1 MPIHTKP
8 ETIIAIRAKMSTLV
22 RFFLIPMN
30 TLRNTLKAIR
40 QTLGLTQDQF
50 GEILGISGQQVSA
63 IETGRCEPSKT
74 LLKLAVHELR
84 ADPES
89 LGLGDSPAE
98 KSLEGRARKAF
109 SHLVLA
115 ACVTAPVTPI
125 LAGSVAAGVGVATV
139 IMRMLDAYHAK
150 TESELA
156 KKLEIQRGVL
166 WRWKK
171 GGSVP
176 NKYLIKASQDTGKT
190 VEWFLTG
197 GGEKYQLQLLADTV
211 TALEEE
217 ILSAGIKLDICDKG
231 KAVSYLFNEFINEG
245 FVDREKIKNT
255 LKLLF

>member
-1 MPIHTKP
+1 MTRPR
-8 ETIIAIRAKMSTLV
+8 E
-22 RFFLIPMN
+22 
-30 TLRNTLKAIR
+30 TLKAIR
-40 QTLGLTQDQF
+40 QTLGLTQDQY

-63 IETGRCEPSKT
+63 IEKGRSEPTKT
-74 LLKLAVHELR
+74 LCKLAVHEFQ

-89 LGLGDSPAE
+89 LGLGGSPTE
-98 KSLEGRARKAF
+98 KSLEERSRKAF

-115 ACVTAPVTPI
+115 ACVTAPMAPV
-125 LAGSVAAGVGVATV
+125 LAGSVAAGVGAVTV
-139 IMRMLDAYHAK
+139 IMRMLDAYKAK
-150 TESELA
+150 TESELT

-217 ILSAGIKLDICDKG
+217 ILSAGIKLDNCDKG

-245 FVDREKIKNT
+245 SVDRKKIKNT